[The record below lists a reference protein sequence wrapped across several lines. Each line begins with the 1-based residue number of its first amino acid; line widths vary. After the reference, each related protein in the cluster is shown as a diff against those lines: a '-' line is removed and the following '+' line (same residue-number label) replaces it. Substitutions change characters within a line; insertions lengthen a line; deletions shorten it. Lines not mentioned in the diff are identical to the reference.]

1 MNSSTIAEVKELL
14 PLILPI
20 IAIHVFLV
28 ILSVRHLLKHPHV
41 RFGNKWLW
49 LIVVLFVQI
58 IGPVLYF
65 TIGREEK

>member
-28 ILSVRHLLKHPHV
+28 ALSVRHLLKHPHV
-41 RFGNKWLW
+41 RLGNKWLW